1 METNT
6 TPIVTELPQR
16 IVNRFPGLHI
26 KIFDLF
32 FSFFSVR
39 VLLINIVQSLMIILL
54 SVFQLTV
61 NIEIIWEDVKKK
73 KKRPH
78 PLTSEI

>member
-6 TPIVTELPQR
+6 TPVVTELPQR
-16 IVNRFPGLHI
+16 VVNRFPGLHI

-32 FSFFSVR
+32 FSFFPVR

-54 SVFQLTV
+54 NVFQLTV
-61 NIEIIWEDVKKK
+61 NIKIIWEDIKK